1 MKPSAAERPHV
12 GSSEEEIPVYL
23 KLVKTVAWK
32 VKPTETVK
40 DLKALLYEK
49 GIVSETI
56 RDLCF
61 AGKLLTDDERLVDHG
76 IQRNS
81 TLHLLLQNFD
91 VVKLHI
97 KIPSEQRTIIVEA
110 RANDTVESMKS
121 LIKVTEGIQLNRFSL
136 IYEGKLL
143 EEDWTLSS
151 LDVKNESTICVVFSQ
166 KDVLSIYVK
175 ALSGKVAK
183 LKVKVTFSVA
193 DVKAIADTMLG
204 TSAGSLFYLGQQ
216 LEDSKILAC
225 YDIKE
230 ESMLQIL
237 HPLFQVFVKTWS
249 GRTLTLDVQQ
259 NMTVQDVKDKIFKK
273 LKIPVHLQSI
283 IFSGKRLEGGRDLA
297 SYRIQKHSTLSMV
310 LAPSSTIMRIE
321 VGKITSSISH
331 FSTVRTVKEMIR
343 SKKGITVKEIL
354 YGEKALDDEFS
365 LEHYGINKETEL
377 TVVY

>member
-1 MKPSAAERPHV
+1 M
-12 GSSEEEIPVYL
+12 
-23 KLVKTVAWK
+23 KTVAWK

-40 DLKALLYEK
+40 NLKALLGEK

-56 RDLCF
+56 QDLWF
-61 AGKLLTDDERLVDHG
+61 AGKLLNDGERLVDHG

-97 KIPSEQRTIIVEA
+97 KIPSERRTIVVEA
-110 RANDTVESMKS
+110 KADDTVESIKS
-121 LIKVTEGIQLNRFSL
+121 LIEVTEGIESSRFSL

-151 LDVKNESTICVVFSQ
+151 LDVKNESTICIVFSQ
-166 KDVLSIYVK
+166 QDVLSIYVK
-175 ALSGKVAK
+175 ALSGKVVK

-193 DVKAIADTMLG
+193 DVKAIAETMLG

-297 SYRIQKHSTLSMV
+297 SYHIQKHSTLSMV
-310 LAPSSTIMRIE
+310 LAPSSTLMRIE
-321 VGKITSSISH
+321 VGQISSSISH
-331 FSTVRTVKEMIR
+331 FSTVRSVKEMIR

-365 LEHYGINKETEL
+365 LEHYGVNKETQL